1 MSNVAIGRWL
11 GWGIAGGMTVMLVG
25 TGSVATAEGECK
37 VETEVGWA
45 SHVGPWSPD
54 DRWSYPWQAV
64 LEARQ
69 ARLAEPGSITEATRI
84 EDPIR
89 LAALHR
95 VMWEARWLGRTVTIK
110 HRETEREARVLVLD
124 ALAGDLAD
132 AGALGKEAG
141 VSYAG
146 VIADLPP
153 ELFAKLDGTER
164 PRRGRIPVRITY
176 AECE

>member
-1 MSNVAIGRWL
+1 MLMG
-11 GWGIAGGMTVMLVG
+11 AGDAE
-25 TGSVATAEGECK
+25 TGHGECM

-45 SHVGPWSPD
+45 SHVGPWSTE

-69 ARLAEPGSITEATRI
+69 ARRAEWGSITAETRI

-95 VMWEARWLGRTVTIK
+95 VMWEPRWLGRTVTIQ
-110 HRETEREARVLVLD
+110 HRETGREEAALVLD

-146 VIADLPP
+146 VIADLTP
-153 ELFAKLDGTER
+153 ELFAQLDGTEW
-164 PRRGRIPVRITY
+164 PARGRIPVRITY